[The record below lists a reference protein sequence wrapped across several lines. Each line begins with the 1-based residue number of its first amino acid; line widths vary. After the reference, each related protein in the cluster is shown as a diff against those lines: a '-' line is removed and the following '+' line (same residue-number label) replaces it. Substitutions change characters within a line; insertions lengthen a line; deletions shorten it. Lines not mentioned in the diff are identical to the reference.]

1 MENQLNIS
9 STCATP
15 LLMLGLCLFPND
27 TSAETTNDLYTSQEL
42 LAIESKYNSPMVSS
56 TDEYLETTYKV
67 TLLREGSNYNSIEYS
82 FLDLAQKLSEEQA
95 VLEPDFSEAL
105 DALFYS
111 KRNQKPTKVR
121 F

>member
-15 LLMLGLCLFPND
+15 FWVLGFCLFPNN
-27 TSAETTNDLYTSQEL
+27 TSADTTNDLYSSQEL
-42 LAIESKYNSPMVSS
+42 FAIESEYNAPMESS
-56 TDEYLETTYKV
+56 TDKYLETTYNIISLNEESKY
-67 TLLREGSNYNSIEYS
+67 SSIEYS
-82 FLDLAQKLSEEQA
+82 LLDLAQKLSEEQA

-105 DALFYS
+105 DALYYS
-111 KRNQKPTKVR
+111 KRKQKPTKTR